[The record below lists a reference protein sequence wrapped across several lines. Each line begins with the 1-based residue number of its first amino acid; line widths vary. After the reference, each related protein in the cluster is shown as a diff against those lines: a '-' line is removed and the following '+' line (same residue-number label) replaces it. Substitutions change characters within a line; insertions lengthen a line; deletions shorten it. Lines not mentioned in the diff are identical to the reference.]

1 VELHHLGLEDQ
12 PVPLPIVESFPVFS
26 TAIACYGFGPHRR
39 PGLDKPT
46 VVLSTTVS
54 L

>member
-1 VELHHLGLEDQ
+1 LHHLDLGNQ
-12 PVPLPIVESFPVFS
+12 PDPLPSVESFPVFLS

-46 VVLSTTVS
+46 VALSATVS